1 MPIYIIIP
9 IVLVVVVVLI
19 IVFSIISS
27 KRKDEKKME
36 EQLAAA
42 TQGVLTLEDLE
53 LQKPF
58 AERILKP
65 LASAFLTKLGNM
77 GPKANHEKVKNMLQS
92 AGKSEAI
99 SPVMF
104 IGVRIGL
111 AISLLVLG
119 SLFTFPSMEGELG
132 KAFIYTGIATGLGYM
147 LPGMWLGS
155 KIKERQK
162 NITKALPDALDLLT
176 ISVEAGLGFDLA
188 LKRVTE
194 KWDNELCREFKKV
207 LQQVALG
214 DPRSESLRA
223 MAERT
228 DVEDVQIFTS
238 AIIQAEQL
246 GVSISK
252 ILKLQSDQMR
262 ERRRQR
268 AEEQAQKAPVLMLF
282 PMVFF
287 IFPSIFVVILGPA
300 VPKIMN
306 SLGSSGI

>member
-27 KRKDEKKME
+27 KRKDEKKVE

-53 LQKPF
+53 LQQPF
-58 AERILKP
+58 AERVLKP
-65 LASAFLTKLGNM
+65 LTSAFLTKLGNM
-77 GPKANHEKVKNMLQS
+77 GPKANHEKVKKMLQS
-92 AGKSEAI
+92 AGMSEAI

-111 AISLLVLG
+111 AIGLLVLG
-119 SLFTFPSMEGELG
+119 SLFTFPSMEFG
-132 KAFIYTGIATGLGYM
+132 KALLYTSIATGLGYM

-162 NITKALPDALDLLT
+162 DITKSLPDALDLLT

-214 DPRSESLRA
+214 DARSESLRA

-228 DVEDVQIFTS
+228 EVEDVQIFTS

-246 GVSISK
+246 GVSIAK

-262 ERRRQR
+262 DRRRQR

>member
-1 MPIYIIIP
+1 
-9 IVLVVVVVLI
+9 
-19 IVFSIISS
+19 
-27 KRKDEKKME
+27 ME
-36 EQLAAA
+36 
-42 TQGVLTLEDLE
+42 
-53 LQKPF
+53 F
-58 AERILKP
+58 
-65 LASAFLTKLGNM
+65 
-77 GPKANHEKVKNMLQS
+77 
-92 AGKSEAI
+92 
-99 SPVMF
+99 
-104 IGVRIGL
+104 
-111 AISLLVLG
+111 
-119 SLFTFPSMEGELG
+119 G
-132 KAFIYTGIATGLGYM
+132 KALLYTSIATGLGYM

-162 NITKALPDALDLLT
+162 DITKSLPDALDLLT

-214 DPRSESLRA
+214 DARSESLRA

-228 DVEDVQIFTS
+228 EVEDVQIFTS

-246 GVSISK
+246 GVSIAK

-262 ERRRQR
+262 DRRRQR